1 MRLLMVEDDPT
12 IASFLVKGLQEAGYA
27 VAPAAH
33 HQVPTLHRQH
43 RLFCAS
49 TDPSSSAPTLL
60 RQFRL
65 FIVSTDSSTSVPT
78 LHRQH
83 RPFCVSSC
91 SSSSAPTLLRQF
103 LPLQRQHRLFCVS
116 SDSSS
121 SAPTLMLSARLRV
134 SRRRTSRSLPT
145 APPPRA

>member
-49 TDPSSSAPTLL
+49 SDSSSSAPTLL

-65 FIVSTDSSTSVPT
+65 FIVSTDSDAQRPAAGFQAANIQIAPDSATTTGMIRTAFDSPT
-78 LHRQH
+78 
-83 RPFCVSSC
+83 
-91 SSSSAPTLLRQF
+91 
-103 LPLQRQHRLFCVS
+103 
-116 SDSSS
+116 
-121 SAPTLMLSARLRV
+121 
-134 SRRRTSRSLPT
+134 
-145 APPPRA
+145 